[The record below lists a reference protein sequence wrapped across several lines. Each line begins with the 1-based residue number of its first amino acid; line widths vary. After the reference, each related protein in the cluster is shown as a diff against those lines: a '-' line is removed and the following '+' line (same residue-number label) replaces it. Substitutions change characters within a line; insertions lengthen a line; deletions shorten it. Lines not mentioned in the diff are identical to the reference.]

1 MWYYLCME
9 ILLTLCRKDLLDKI
23 DTNLVDGVIF
33 GSVFSNKFHYDL
45 IDIKEINIRCKE
57 LGLKRYISIDSMIC
71 ESDKASLYHYFD
83 LLVNINPDG
92 IYFAD
97 LGIIPVATSFGLGQ
111 RLIYDPVTLISNS
124 IDAAFYLKQN
134 IGVVLNRELT
144 LEENRHILAK
154 FEKKCDM
161 QIFGHLR
168 MSISKRKFLSNYF
181 AQIEKN
187 IDIRE
192 KDDISL
198 IEENRKYHL
207 PIRETRYG
215 TEIYSDNILCLYN
228 ELPELKNKINRAIID
243 SDFVEDKL
251 ILRFLDELKILNE
264 DNSKDLFDK
273 LVKDYP
279 NVDSG
284 FMYKKVMTTK
294 GECDE

>member
-1 MWYYLCME
+1 ME
-9 ILLTLCRKDLLDKI
+9 ILLTLCRKELLDKI
-23 DTNLVDGVIF
+23 NTDVVDGVIF
-33 GSVFSNKFHYDL
+33 GSAFTNKFHYDL

-71 ESDKASLYHYFD
+71 ENDKASLFHYFD
-83 LLVNINPDG
+83 LLTNINPDG

-97 LGIIPVATSFGLGQ
+97 LGIIPVATSFGFATK
-111 RLIYDPVTLISNS
+111 LIYDPVTLISNS

-144 LEENRHILAK
+144 YEENLHILTK
-154 FEKKCDM
+154 FEKECDM

-181 AQIEKN
+181 SQIDKAV
-187 IDIRE
+187 DI
-192 KDDISL
+192 KDSDDIYL
-198 IEENRKYHL
+198 IEENREYHL
-207 PIRETRYG
+207 PIRETKYG
-215 TEIYSDNILCLYN
+215 TEIYSDNVLCLYN
-228 ELPELKNKINRAIID
+228 ELPTLKDNIKRAIVD
-243 SDFVEDKL
+243 SDFVDEKL
-251 ILRFLDELKILNE
+251 VLRFLKELKSLNG
-264 DNSKDLFDK
+264 DNAKDLFDK

-279 NVDSG
+279 YVDSG